1 MVALTRRGVSIW
13 CFAASLAIPAAGT
26 PLVCAQDR
34 DAADDW
40 LQPAA
45 LKLGDTI
52 AFVAP
57 AGPAR
62 MAPIRAYADQLEKG
76 GYRVI
81 IPPGIENR
89 KAGYLAGSDAD
100 RADELNR
107 MIRDPQVQA
116 IFPVGGGYGLTRIL
130 DRIDY
135 AALRKDPKVITG

>member
-1 MVALTRRGVSIW
+1 MLAFPRFIAPAWSVI
-13 CFAASLAIPAAGT
+13 AAFTIFTAGT
-26 PLVCAQDR
+26 ASARAQDR
-34 DAADDW
+34 DATDDW
-40 LQPAA
+40 IRPAA
-45 LKLGDTI
+45 LKPGDTI

-62 MAPIRAYADQLEKG
+62 LPPIRAYAGQLEKE

-81 IPPGIENR
+81 IPPGSEQR
-89 KAGYLAGSDAD
+89 KRGYLAGTDEG

-107 MIRDPQVQA
+107 MIRDPRVRA